1 MGNHHTPEYKE
12 YVAKLIVE
20 ENRVAKQLCRELD
33 LSVGTVSGWVK
44 KYRDKKNLSTNPKLV
59 TPAELEKRETAYE
72 KRIRELEEEVN
83 ILKKAMHI
91 FSKNQV

>member
-33 LSVGTVSGWVK
+33 LSVGTVAGWVRK
-44 KYRDKKNLSTNPKLV
+44 FRDKKNVSVTPELV

-72 KRIRELEEEVN
+72 KRIRELEEEN
-83 ILKKAMHI
+83 AILKKAMHI
-91 FSKNQV
+91 FTKNQM